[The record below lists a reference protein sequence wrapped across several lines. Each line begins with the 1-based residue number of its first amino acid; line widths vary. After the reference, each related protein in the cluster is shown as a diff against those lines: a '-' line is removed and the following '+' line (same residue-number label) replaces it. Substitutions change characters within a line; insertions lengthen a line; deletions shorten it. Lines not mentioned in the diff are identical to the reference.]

1 MIGWLI
7 DLFTKP
13 QIELSVV
20 DKVTMAG
27 IIIVGIFLITVIT
40 LGIWWIVDKIKQRK
54 KENEQRR
61 KRK

>member
-27 IIIVGIFLITVIT
+27 IIIVGIF
-40 LGIWWIVDKIKQRK
+40 
-54 KENEQRR
+54 
-61 KRK
+61 